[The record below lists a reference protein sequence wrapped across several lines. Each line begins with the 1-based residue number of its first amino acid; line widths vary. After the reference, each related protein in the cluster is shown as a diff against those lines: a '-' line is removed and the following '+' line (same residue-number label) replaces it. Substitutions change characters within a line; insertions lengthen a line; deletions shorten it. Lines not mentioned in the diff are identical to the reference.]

1 LALQENLESLEVVF
15 VFRILIPKHQR
26 KIEPIREPSQM
37 RLKFTVG
44 LILSEELGE
53 KIGQVS
59 SL

>member
-1 LALQENLESLEVVF
+1 LALQENLESLEAVLVF
-15 VFRILIPKHQR
+15 SIVIPKHQR
-26 KIEPIREPSQM
+26 KIEPIRESSHM